1 MSSDSSPAEEPR
13 TENVGP
19 DESTRPAKDSASA
32 GNDVKDKFRQA
43 LERKRGQHADRDAA
57 GDGLGSAKISAEHA
71 AAKTQRTFRR
81 KSGG

>member
-1 MSSDSSPAEEPR
+1 MSNSSANPSEQPNPNPEGHPEAPAAPPE
-13 TENVGP
+13 
-19 DESTRPAKDSASA
+19 
-32 GNDVKDKFRQA
+32 VKDKFRQA

-57 GDGLGSAKISAEHA
+57 VGDGSSKISSEHA